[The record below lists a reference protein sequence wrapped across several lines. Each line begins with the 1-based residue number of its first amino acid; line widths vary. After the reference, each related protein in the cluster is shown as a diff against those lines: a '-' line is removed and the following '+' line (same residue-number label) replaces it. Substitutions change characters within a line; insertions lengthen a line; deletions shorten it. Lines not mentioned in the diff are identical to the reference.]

1 MLVREAFAKDL
12 PGIALVYQA
21 AFAEKVKLETFASK
35 LNNPEFIF
43 GVARERPNVI
53 GFVLIAKSQDP
64 AKFNVHY
71 IATHPIDAPK
81 GCAQLLMRWGERQ
94 AVAAGATH
102 IRLAVRRKNARA
114 RKFYELQGF
123 AVLEERDAGFTLIK
137 GPYS

>member
-21 AFAEKVKLETFASK
+21 AFAERVKMETLASK
-35 LNNPEFIF
+35 LGNPEFIF

-53 GFVLIAKSQDP
+53 GFILIAKGKDP

-71 IATHPIDAPK
+71 IASHPIDAPK
-81 GCAQLLMRWGERQ
+81 GCGQLLMRWGEHR
-94 AVAAGATH
+94 AVADGATH
-102 IRLAVRRKNARA
+102 LRLAVRRKNVQARN
-114 RKFYELQGF
+114 FYAKQGF
-123 AVLEERDAGFTLIK
+123 TVLEERDAGFTLIK